1 MTISI
6 VTCPKCGA
14 LVLGDTPE
22 CYACHH
28 VLDTTAP
35 TMGRSA
41 ALPSDAA
48 VADDLEVCTSC
59 GETYRKG
66 LVRCWSCGA
75 FTRQEIADAYQSMLA
90 TQANRPVSEQ
100 RTYVTNAAAH
110 EAHPFTP
117 EELMDRQSEFM
128 PQGDGPEFEVT
139 ASDEDFEFELADS
152 VALGEVSGPPLS
164 EDDAYKLVT
173 STEPAP
179 PPPPPIPEATEI
191 PESPIPLLPVAA
203 EETAAAIPTTVETT
217 APKTETIADAPA
229 HSEATAGDVLL
240 DIAKSEEADIAKVK
254 KDYRNKVRNTF
265 LVFCPMGCKIR
276 VPEKHRGKSGKC
288 PRCGSVYVV
297 PLKKKEAAKAESDA
311 AVPVLESKW
320 KAWQEDVHLHTV
332 HPTKL
337 RIKADSLANE
347 FTEVDVGFSEEGL
360 LQLTLVTAAGMFGAN
375 LKKKPAIRTV
385 VREHLKTIGKIDG
398 LPAKIEG
405 LPAPTHRSIPVEAL
419 SQMVVVQP
427 CPPDVESLFG
437 NIPVFGANK
446 IAVRVSKALEDG
458 STPYYSFT
466 LSQFRQFAKF
476 LAEIC
481 GVSGLGANTE
491 IPLTDEYK
499 TLKCHYTEQPVR
511 ELQSLAWY
519 EKDKSFKLKITGFR
533 CGGCGLVV
541 SEDGRK
547 KEKIGGLNGKGI
559 AKAKCPKCQKKF
571 GNNPLYEI
579 EETAAPAA
587 ATPAPEA
594 AAAPA

>member
-1 MTISI
+1 MTITI

-14 LVLGDTPE
+14 LVLGDTAE

-28 VLDTTAP
+28 VLNVSAP
-35 TMGRSA
+35 TMGRT
-41 ALPSDAA
+41 ALPTDAA

-75 FTRQEIADAYQSMLA
+75 FTRQEIADAYQNMMAVQSS
-90 TQANRPVSEQ
+90 RPVED
-100 RTYVTNAAAH
+100 RAYVTQAAAH
-110 EAHPFTP
+110 ELNPFTP
-117 EELMDRQSEFM
+117 DELMNRQSAFL
-128 PQGDGPEFEVT
+128 PSGDGPDSEVA
-139 ASDEDFEFELADS
+139 ASDEDFDFELADS
-152 VALGEVSGPPLS
+152 VALGEAAGPPLS
-164 EDDAYKLVT
+164 EDDAYRLVT

-179 PPPPPIPEATEI
+179 PPPPPIPEAMEV
-191 PESPIPLLPVAA
+191 PESAIPPLPVAA
-203 EETAAAIPTTVETT
+203 EEATATPAEQPAEKT
-217 APKTETIADAPA
+217 ATIADAPA
-229 HSEATAGDVLL
+229 HSEATAGDALL

-297 PLKKKEAAKAESDA
+297 PLKKKEAAKAEGEA
-311 AVPVLESKW
+311 AAPVVESKW
-320 KAWQEDVHLHTV
+320 KGWMDDVHLHTV
-332 HPTKL
+332 VPTKL
-337 RIKADSLANE
+337 RIKADSLLND
-347 FTEVDVGFSEEGL
+347 FSEVDVGFSADGL
-360 LQLTLVTAAGMFGAN
+360 LQLTLVASPGMFRAN
-375 LKKKPAIRTV
+375 LKKKPALRTV
-385 VREHLKTIGKIDG
+385 VREHLKTIGKIEG

-405 LPAPTHRSIPVEAL
+405 LPAPTHRSMPAEAL
-419 SQMVVVQP
+419 SQITVAQP

-437 NIPVFGANK
+437 NIPVFGANRV
-446 IAVRVSKALEDG
+446 AVRVSKALEDG
-458 STPYYSFT
+458 STPYYSFN
-466 LSQFRQFAKF
+466 LSQFRQFVTF
-476 LAEIC
+476 LSEVC
-481 GVSGLGANTE
+481 GITGLGANTE
-491 IPLTDEYK
+491 VPLTDEYK
-499 TLKCHYTEQPVR
+499 TLKCHYTDTPVR
-511 ELQSLAWY
+511 ELQGLPWY

-579 EETAAPAA
+579 EAA

-594 AAAPA
+594 AAPA

>member
-28 VLDTTAP
+28 VLHTEAP
-35 TMGRSA
+35 TIGRTT
-41 ALPSDAA
+41 LPTDAA
-48 VADDLEVCTSC
+48 VADDLEVCASC

-75 FTRQEIADAYQSMLA
+75 FTRQEIADAYQNMLA
-90 TQANRPVSEQ
+90 TQASRPSNE
-100 RTYVTNAAAH
+100 RAYVTQAAAH
-110 EAHPFTP
+110 EANPFTP
-117 EELMDRQSEFM
+117 DELMNRQSEFI
-128 PQGDGPEFEVT
+128 PQEGPEFEVA

-152 VALGEVSGPPLS
+152 VALGEAPGPALS
-164 EDDAYKLVT
+164 EDDAYNLVT

-191 PESPIPLLPVAA
+191 PESAIPPLPIAASEEAAAPIPAIT
-203 EETAAAIPTTVETT
+203 EAAA
-217 APKTETIADAPA
+217 AKSETIADAPA
-229 HSEATAGDVLL
+229 HSEATAGDALL

-276 VPEKHRGKSGKC
+276 VPERHRGKSGKC

-297 PLKKKEAAKAESDA
+297 PLKKKDEPKTEAA
-311 AVPVLESKW
+311 PVVVESKW
-320 KAWQEDVHLHTV
+320 KGWQEDVHLHTV

-337 RIKADSLANE
+337 RIKADSLLNE
-347 FTEVDVGFSEEGL
+347 FTEVDVGFSDEGM
-360 LQLTLVTAAGMFGAN
+360 LQLTLVTSAGMFGAN
-375 LKKKPAIRTV
+375 LKKKPAIRNV
-385 VREHLKTIGKIDG
+385 VREHLKTIGKIEG

-405 LPAPTHRSIPVEAL
+405 LPAPTHRLIATDAV
-419 SQMVVVQP
+419 SQLTVVQP

-437 NIPVFGANK
+437 NIPVFGANR
-446 IAVRVSKALEDG
+446 IAVRVSKALDDG
-458 STPYYSFT
+458 STPYYSFN
-466 LSQFRQFAKF
+466 LSQFRAFAKA
-476 LAEIC
+476 LAEFC
-481 GVSGLGANTE
+481 GIAGLGANTE

-511 ELQSLAWY
+511 ELQSLSWY
-519 EKDKSFKLKITGFR
+519 EKDKSFKLKIAGFR

-579 EETAAPAA
+579 EEAAAPAA

-594 AAAPA
+594 AAAPAPA